1 MNVNVK
7 ELLPHIFARPIAF
20 HRVLAEVSGSVNG
33 GVFLSQAMY
42 WSEVKEKA
50 EGWFYKT
57 AEDWERETFLSRRE
71 QETVR
76 RNLVKKGI
84 LEEVKK
90 GIPAKLYFR
99 VNNSVLLGLIEKI
112 VQARLAESAKQAST
126 NTPSSDGGKGEPNT
140 ESTTEITSETTK
152 YILSDAEF
160 DEFWAAY
167 PPKPANPRKKAKD
180 KYIAIRKQKVSHET
194 IVNAAKKYAAMRAG
208 EDPKFT
214 AQAVTWLNQW
224 RFEDDYEVDGGTS
237 STESAASDED
247 LNKLAA
253 VYPGHIGDREKAK
266 KLLKAEMAKGVSL
279 IEICASADKYS
290 LFCKGN
296 PYENRRVTPSMLEPW
311 LQFKWREMDAYEV
324 CRVGAD
330 RIRTVRPVKVGK

>member
-1 MNVNVK
+1 MSFTAMAWASKQKTKSSSQKLVLLMLANYADDQDKCWPSKQTLADMCCMSKSGICKTITQLESAGFLVIEKREGTSSIIRLNAGVYRKDMGCPHNGQGVSTK
-7 ELLPHIFARPIAF
+7 ETGGV
-20 HRVLAEVSGSVNG
+20 HRVDTN
-33 GVFLSQAMY
+33 LSMNQ
-42 WSEVKEKA
+42 SE
-50 EGWFYKT
+50 
-57 AEDWERETFLSRRE
+57 ETIT
-71 QETVR
+71 ETS
-76 RNLVKKGI
+76 I
-84 LEEVKK
+84 S
-90 GIPAKLYFR
+90 F
-99 VNNSVLLGLIEKI
+99 
-112 VQARLAESAKQAST
+112 
-126 NTPSSDGGKGEPNT
+126 
-140 ESTTEITSETTK
+140 
-152 YILSDAEF
+152 DAEF
-160 DEFWAAY
+160 EEFWAAY

-266 KLLKAEMAKGVSL
+266 KLLKAEMSKGVSL